1 MVIHLR
7 KFTLLRLLVVCMV
20 CGYGS
25 FASAISY
32 VVSPLAGLMQ
42 QPNSQYYHA
51 AYGASVNIMSKN
63 LRHGLTAV
71 YFERP
76 KFSGEGFEEQ
86 ETLAHIQWQIFASRS
101 KYGDLM
107 AGFGF
112 GKASGYVSNSTGRSS
127 YSMNALVT
135 SAEIVKRWKS
145 FELAAGHTIYVGGK
159 SEQELNAYVAW
170 PFLTLQLR
178 MGFVI

>member
-1 MVIHLR
+1 MVIHLP
-7 KFTLLRLLVVCMV
+7 TLILLRLLVVSV
-20 CGYGS
+20 ACGFS
-25 FASAISY
+25 SLVFAISY
-32 VVSPLAGLMQ
+32 VVSPLTGLMQ
-42 QPNSQYYHA
+42 QPNSQYYHL
-51 AYGASVNIMSKN
+51 AYGASVNVINKN
-63 LRHGLTAV
+63 RQHALTAV

-76 KFSGEGFEEQ
+76 EFSAEGFDEQ
-86 ETLAHIQWQIFASRS
+86 ETLAHIQWQIFASRT

-107 AGFGF
+107 AGVGF
-112 GKASGYVSNSTGRSS
+112 GKVSGYVSNSTGRSS

-159 SEQELNAYVAW
+159 SEEELNAYVAW